1 LVNQYK
7 YKFYLNANHSIFI
20 NNVLGQV
27 HPHTWEIMIEVL
39 STKENFVQFDKVEA
53 VIGQIFERY
62 QDQYINTIE
71 PFNKVNP
78 TLENMVYHFKK
89 MIEEQIKEY
98 YMILLSIE
106 ISETPS
112 RSYIINSFDEVEGKY
127 LNMNKY
133 ANDEESFIE
142 QIVRENMEEPE
153 EMISEE
159 YDEYNDYDE
168 YDEYDE
174 EDDETETVVT
184 TEKPKKKTNGIC
196 CCKWVQLL
204 MKQFYLV
211 VIVFMI
217 IVMIVKLVKRR
228 DVNRAWKEV
237 MELLKSF
244 NVITF
249 SRD

>member
-1 LVNQYK
+1 MVNQYK

-39 STKENFVQFDKVEA
+39 NTKENFVQFDKVET
-53 VIGQIFERY
+53 VISQIFERY

-71 PFNKVNP
+71 PFNTVNP
-78 TLENMVYHFKK
+78 TLENMVYHFKR

-112 RSYIINSFDEVEGKY
+112 RSYIINSYDEVEGKY

-153 EMISEE
+153 EYEE
-159 YDEYNDYDE
+159 YDKYDVYE
-168 YDEYDE
+168 ENN
-174 EDDETETVVT
+174 EDDLEEKVVT
-184 TEKPKKKTNGIC
+184 TKKKPEKKCSGDG
-196 CCKWVQLL
+196 CCKWAEVL
-204 MKQFYLV
+204 MKQFHIV
-211 VIVFMI
+211 VVVFMI
-217 IVMIVKLVKRR
+217 IVLIAKLLKRR
-228 DVNRAWKEV
+228 DVNRAWKEAV
-237 MELLKSF
+237 DLLKSF
-244 NVITF
+244 NVITL
-249 SRD
+249 SRE